1 MKGSL
6 ENSSACCQ
14 PWPGWSALVEAE
26 GLTPPAQQKEALWHS
41 HTETTNLTCPPPDL
55 LSSAVMRSSQIQHAA
70 TLLSEKRKKSL

>member
-41 HTETTNLTCPPPDL
+41 HTETTN
-55 LSSAVMRSSQIQHAA
+55 
-70 TLLSEKRKKSL
+70 